1 MKILVLY
8 ASLTGNTE
16 SMAEAVAEGIK
27 AAGAEPVLKE
37 VMDVQVADLLA
48 YEGFVFGSYTWGD
61 GELPDEFLDFYDD
74 LEDVDLSG
82 RKAGVFGSGETAYV
96 EFCAS
101 VDLLSAKLA
110 ERGAELVGEGLKIEL
125 NPAAAEKEACRELGR
140 LVALAVFPASS

>member
-16 SMAEAVAEGIK
+16 SMAEAVAEGVK

-37 VMDVQVADLLA
+37 VMDVRVADLLA
-48 YEGFVFGSYTWGD
+48 YEGFIFGSYTWGD

-74 LEDVDLSG
+74 LDDVDLSG
-82 RKAGVFGSGETAYV
+82 RKAGVFGSGETAYA

-101 VDLLSAKLA
+101 VDLLSAKLT

-140 LVALAVFPASS
+140 LVTLAVLPASS